1 MRRVAS
7 RRISLILLGL
17 ALCFGG
23 VLGMLAWER
32 TAHAP
37 GPLAAEVNFEVRSG
51 ESGREVLRRLED
63 VGALRSA
70 TLAYWWWRVRAGDLE
85 IRAGRYRLVEGASVA
100 ALLDQLQRGRVILES
115 LTIIEG
121 STFADFRDALQR
133 HPHVRQTLTGLSD
146 TEVMAALALEGHP
159 EGRFFPD
166 TYRFAAGTTDRDI
179 LRLGHAKM
187 HRQLMASW
195 ETRDE
200 NLPLRSPEEVL
211 ILASIVE
218 KETGLSSE
226 RARVAGVFI
235 SRLRRGMRLQSDPT
249 IIYGLGERFDGDI
262 RTRDLRTDTPY
273 NTYTRGGLPP
283 TPISLPGAEAL
294 RAVVRPDETGDLFFV
309 ATGKDDGSHR
319 FSRTYA
325 EHREAVRAMLE
336 RQRAARR
343 NVKTTQ
349 TIATDP
355 ESL

>member
-7 RRISLILLGL
+7 RRISLLLGVT
-17 ALCFGG
+17 LCVGG
-23 VLGMLAWER
+23 VLAALAWER
-32 TAHAP
+32 AAHAP
-37 GPLAAEVNFEVRSG
+37 GPLAEEIHFEVRSG
-51 ESGREVLRRLED
+51 ESGREVLRRLEE

-70 TLAYWWWRVRAGDLE
+70 TLAHGWWRVRQGALD
-85 IRAGRYRLVEGASVA
+85 IRAGRYRLAEGVSVA
-100 ALLDQLQRGRVILES
+100 TLLDQLQTGRVILES

-146 TEVMAALALEGHP
+146 AEVMAALALEGHP
-159 EGRFFPD
+159 EGQFFPD
-166 TYRFAAGTTDRDI
+166 TYRFAAGTSDRDI

-195 ETRDE
+195 EARDE
-200 NLPLRSPEEVL
+200 DLPLRSPEEVL

-218 KETGLSSE
+218 KETGLASE
-226 RARVAGVFI
+226 RARVAGVFV

-294 RAVVRPDETGDLFFV
+294 RAVVRPEETGDLFFV
-309 ATGKDDGSHR
+309 ATGEDDGSHR
-319 FSRTYA
+319 FSRTYG
-325 EHREAVRAMLE
+325 EHREAVRAMLA
-336 RQRAARR
+336 RQRANRR
-343 NVKTTQ
+343 SAKATQ
-349 TIATDP
+349 TIAADS
-355 ESL
+355 EL